1 MKDAIR
7 SPSFK
12 PAKVSLIFVPGF
24 ISRIIPHIDEFAEI
38 VLHQPSGL
46 LYAAC
51 STPWKRKF
59 WIPGLGHLD
68 ASARLEQEE
77 DYIATYDHTTSTVS
91 RLYLSGFEDPRGL
104 FVHGFDVV
112 PSSTD
117 PNELFVYVINH
128 RPPVDEDPT
137 RVGSDSVM
145 EIFRTTVGDGTL
157 RHVTTVRDP
166 VIETPN
172 DVVGLSDGKS
182 FYFTN
187 DHGRK
192 IGWVSPSTS
201 SLFASYGLI
210 LCNLS
215 YGSSRGIWS
224 PSEQHGVLSDIAMLT
239 LGATMLSGT
248 SPEATG

>member
-12 PAKVSLIFVPGF
+12 PAKVSLISIPGF
-24 ISRIIPHIDEFAEI
+24 VLHVVLHVDMFAEI

-51 STPWKRKF
+51 STPLKRKF

-68 ASARLEQEE
+68 ATARLEEE
-77 DYIATYDHTTSTVS
+77 KDYIATYDFSTSTVS
-91 RLYLSGFEDPRGL
+91 RLNLAGFEDPRGL
-104 FVHGFDVV
+104 FVHGFDLV
-112 PSSTD
+112 PSSTN
-117 PNELFVYVINH
+117 PNDLFVYVINH
-128 RPPVDEDPT
+128 RPPVHEDTT

-157 RHVTTVRDP
+157 RHVTTVRDA

-172 DVVGLSDGKS
+172 DVLGFPDGKS

-192 IGWVSPSTS
+192 IGLVSPS
-201 SLFASYGLI
+201 
-210 LCNLS
+210 
-215 YGSSRGIWS
+215 
-224 PSEQHGVLSDIAMLT
+224 
-239 LGATMLSGT
+239 MLSPLRPT
-248 SPEATG
+248 V